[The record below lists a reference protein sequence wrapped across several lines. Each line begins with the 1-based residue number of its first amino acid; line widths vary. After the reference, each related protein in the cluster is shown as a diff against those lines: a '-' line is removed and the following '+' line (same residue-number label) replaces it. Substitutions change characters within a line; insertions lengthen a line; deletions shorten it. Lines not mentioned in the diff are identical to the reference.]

1 MVYKRKDCVLIKSG
15 RVWAYDPDVHDDNGW
30 ANSLPDCLG
39 AGVVGYAI
47 NRRRRGNQTLVFVL
61 GQKRAYWVNNE
72 DIQPF
77 DPTQTGDE
85 YRIKI
90 CLNCGILR
98 TVDSFSVNQTRA
110 DGSKVR
116 RPRCDDCFT
125 ADSGKNMTSKVRK
138 EYLDRHG
145 PSSGDLWI
153 CPICKRFSIA
163 YVNVK
168 IVVDHDHKTGKPR
181 GLICDSCNTGLGRF
195 KDGESLLDAI
205 EYIRSR
211 ENGNSA

>member
-1 MVYKRKDCVLIKSG
+1 MVYKREDCVRIKSEG
-15 RVWAYDPDVHDDNGW
+15 RVWPFNPDVPDDDNGW
-30 ANSLPDCLG
+30 ANSLPENLG

-47 NRRRRGNQTLVFVL
+47 DRKRGNQTLVFVL
-61 GQKRAYWVNNE
+61 GRKLAYWVNNE

-125 ADSGKNMTSKVRK
+125 ADSGKKMTSKIRK
-138 EYLDRHG
+138 EYMDRHG
-145 PSSGDLWI
+145 PASGDLWI

-163 YVNVK
+163 HVNVK
-168 IVVDHDHKTGKPR
+168 IVVDHDHITGKPR

-195 KDGESLLDAI
+195 KDGENLLEDAL
-205 EYIRSR
+205 EYIRNR
-211 ENGNSA
+211 